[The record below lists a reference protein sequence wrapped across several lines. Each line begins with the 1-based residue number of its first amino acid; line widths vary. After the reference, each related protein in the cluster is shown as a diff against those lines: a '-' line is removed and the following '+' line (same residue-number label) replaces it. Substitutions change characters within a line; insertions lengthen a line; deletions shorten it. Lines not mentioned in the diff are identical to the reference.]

1 MSGRGLRLPSGL
13 TRRARAYLTAHA
25 IRRETWSVEQHRRH
39 WHRYGRP
46 ADAVEHLAAYQGRWG
61 GLELPPTPEYEGG
74 PQVLDADDPSVEDG
88 LGPCFEAGSTRCSTA
103 YRFMVDGAGR
113 FGIVAE
119 DSWVPLHGSVEGWVE
134 AAALRQLADGL
145 PAEVRMATGARIDGL
160 PERYGLRPVPE
171 VAGVTDGWWR
181 GKDSLLAIYRGEA
194 RLFGNLQYQTAYL
207 YLGIDDLT
215 ERLRLGIG

>member
-1 MSGRGLRLPSGL
+1 MSGRGLRIPSGL

-25 IRRETWSVEQHRRH
+25 IRRETWSAEQHRRH
-39 WHRYGRP
+39 WHRDGRA
-46 ADAVEHLAAYQGRWG
+46 ADAIEHLAAYQARWG

-74 PQVLDADDPSVEDG
+74 PRVLDADDPSVAED
-88 LGPCFEAGSTRCSTA
+88 LGPCFTAGAPRSATA
-103 YRFMVDGAGR
+103 YGFVVDGAGH

-119 DSWVPLHGSVEGWVE
+119 GTWVPLHGSVEGWVE
-134 AAALRQLADGL
+134 AAALRHLADGL
-145 PAEVRMATGARIDGL
+145 PAEVRMATGTRIDGL
-160 PERYGLRPVPE
+160 PERYRMRPVPE
-171 VAGVTDGWWR
+171 VAGVADGWWR

-215 ERLRLGIG
+215 ERLRLGVR

>member
-13 TRRARAYLTAHA
+13 TRRARAYLAAHA
-25 IRRETWSVEQHRRH
+25 VRREVWTPEQHRRH
-39 WHRYGRP
+39 WHRSGRP
-46 ADAVEHLAAYQGRWG
+46 DDAIEHLAAYQSRWG

-74 PQVLDADDPSVEDG
+74 PRVLDADG
-88 LGPCFEAGSTRCSTA
+88 LAVADAPGPRFEAGKPRQSVA
-103 YRFMVDGAGR
+103 YAFMVDGAGS

-119 DSWVPLHGSVEGWVE
+119 GAWVPLHGSVEGWVE
-134 AAALRQLADGL
+134 AAALRHLADGL
-145 PAEVRMATGARIDGL
+145 PAEVRMAAGARIDGL
-160 PERYGLRPVPE
+160 PERYGLRPLPE
-171 VAGVTDGWWR
+171 VAGVADGWWR